1 MDFPKAHRKQIA
13 YGKRDPTIETAL
25 ACEVLFGVSPS
36 VMFPQAYDAVE
47 ERVMR
52 DVHRLDGTLS
62 DTSAVDLRKREL
74 LSSAFARAITRP
86 NTSRGSYT
94 TPRDTIPST
103 PLLADLPSCS
113 SKVRT
118 TRLIGG

>member
-1 MDFPKAHRKQIA
+1 MAHKKKHALCYLRTHRRLWGLTQQDLAGLMGFQSAGHVSRIEN
-13 YGKRDPTIETAL
+13 GKRDPTIETAL

-52 DVHRLDGTLS
+52 DIHRLDGTLS

-86 NTSRGSYT
+86 N
-94 TPRDTIPST
+94 
-103 PLLADLPSCS
+103 AC
-113 SKVRT
+113 
-118 TRLIGG
+118 